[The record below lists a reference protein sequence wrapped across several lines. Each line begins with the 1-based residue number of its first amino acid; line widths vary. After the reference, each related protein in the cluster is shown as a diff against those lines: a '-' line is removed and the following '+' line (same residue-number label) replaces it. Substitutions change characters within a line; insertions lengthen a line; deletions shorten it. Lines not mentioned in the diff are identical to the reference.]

1 MKLKENQTQQKK
13 KKKKPKGYCKQLLKA
28 EGLKMIVL
36 K

>member
-1 MKLKENQTQQKK
+1 MKLKENQTQQK